1 VVDRADAVTFHL
13 TAPDSN
19 FLNQLAA
26 LFTAPVP
33 AGVPD
38 RDVGDRPVPSTG
50 PYTIGHYVPGRE
62 VVFVRN
68 PYFREW
74 SAAAE
79 PPGSPD
85 RIVWTFGEL
94 VPEEIAEITSGRADW
109 TNDFI
114 PDVGA
119 IATRF
124 PARVHASSAP
134 GIDYVAFNTRVAPFN
149 DQRVRQAF
157 SLAANRGELV
167 DMLGGADAASPAC
180 QILPPGI
187 PGYQHYCP
195 FTVNPSASGTWLGP
209 DLAAARKLVAE
220 SGTEGMRVVFW
231 SPPGS
236 GPTTMFAVSVLRQL
250 GYRVS
255 MVSPSLNEFFQVIND
270 SRRRAQVTD
279 GSWYPDYPTASDF
292 FDQFFRCSD
301 WKLAD
306 PGATRNGS
314 FFCAPGID
322 RQMDLADNEEVTDP
336 AQAAVTWAVVDRE
349 VTDAAPWVVLVNLT
363 NVDFLSSRVTNYQYN
378 PAVGVLLDQL
388 VIRQ

>member
-1 VVDRADAVTFHL
+1 VGA
-13 TAPDSN
+13 
-19 FLNQLAA
+19 LAA
-26 LFTAPVP
+26 Q
-33 AGVPD
+33 
-38 RDVGDRPVPSTG
+38 
-50 PYTIGHYVPGRE
+50 
-62 VVFVRN
+62 
-68 PYFREW
+68 
-74 SAAAE
+74 
-79 PPGSPD
+79 
-85 RIVWTFGEL
+85 
-94 VPEEIAEITSGRADW
+94 
-109 TNDFI
+109 
-114 PDVGA
+114 
-119 IATRF
+119 F

-167 DMLGGADAASPAC
+167 DMLGGPDAASPAC

-187 PGYQHYCP
+187 PGYQPYCP
-195 FTVNPSASGTWLGP
+195 FTVYPSPSGTWLGP

-220 SGTEGMRVVFW
+220 SGTQGTRVVFW

-236 GPTTMFAVSVLRQL
+236 GPTTTFAVSVLRQL

-255 MVSPSLNEFFQVIND
+255 VVSPSFNEYFQVIND
-270 SRRRAQVTD
+270 SRRGAQVTD
-279 GSWYPDYPTASDF
+279 GSWYPNYPNASAF

-322 RQMDLADNEEVTDP
+322 RQMVLADNEEVTDP
-336 AQAAVTWAVVDRE
+336 ARAAVTWAAVDRE
-349 VTDAAPWVVLVNLT
+349 VTDAAPWVVLANLT
-363 NVDFLSSRVTNYQYN
+363 NVDFLSSRVTNYEYN

-388 VIRQ
+388 VIRP